1 MGDVAMASVY
11 QTQARGRVGAL
22 DRSVH
27 SAHRCDEELWSTRAE
42 VGPRE
47 RGPSEQFS
55 GIAR

>member
-42 VGPRE
+42 VGP
-47 RGPSEQFS
+47 
-55 GIAR
+55 